1 MNVYITKMNG
11 ASWNPL
17 QNRQWMIAKIAHE
30 MGCREMGIFCYN
42 GSNESNE
49 SLKVRIDGIVAGLS
63 WGVDIV
69 ICQFPTGNGFRFE
82 WELVDRLKVYQ
93 IQVIMFIQESEIFFD
108 KYHQDRLEEKIKLY
122 NRAAVL
128 IVPSVAMRQFLLDN
142 GLREDMKFVVQ
153 EMWDYTVG
161 MNLFFDS
168 KFSRDI
174 YYVNRGKIGGIS
186 VWNYTL
192 QLKLFANSAVQGR
205 NVQHIGELSQE
216 ELFLYATD
224 ISQRNC

>member
-42 GSNESNE
+42 GSNESIE
-49 SLKVRIDGIVAGLS
+49 SLKIRIDGIVAGLS

-142 GLREDMKFVVQ
+142 GLREDIDRKSVV
-153 EMWDYTVG
+153 
-161 MNLFFDS
+161 
-168 KFSRDI
+168 
-174 YYVNRGKIGGIS
+174 
-186 VWNYTL
+186 
-192 QLKLFANSAVQGR
+192 
-205 NVQHIGELSQE
+205 
-216 ELFLYATD
+216 
-224 ISQRNC
+224 